1 MKILTILITQILFM
15 SYEFTSI
22 ERELQ
27 PRQIKNAFTN
37 FNGTTNQKPLQKS
50 KRNPIQNEQNSPDK
64 NQQTFLEICE
74 KYKTQFIN
82 ECLRIKDSINKHK
95 IRDSKDIFARY
106 IATNYSGLKRLYNQK
121 ESRKPSGSEVHK
133 TNFNQKFLQYAT
145 TQIHHDLQTLLV
157 LPLKEFME
165 STFQKELIEN
175 HLFDSPIGTFLKAI
189 KSHKVSL
196 AKHTKIPSEDY
207 KPIFSPVFKRFFTLK
222 YNGHHAEALYHQ
234 FLEEKYENFKSSLK
248 IQLGNL
254 NDQFEKTRF
263 LNDIKIS
270 IIEVSDL
277 FLDEIDHN
285 RHNFKPYKYHR
296 KDAFD
301 LLSLKLHHL
310 NIIKSGEKFHLTL
323 AQLTQIQNIFIT
335 QSLKFVKFEISE
347 CHQQY
352 KFNREK
358 QSSQKILK
366 KQGIFKKLQW
376 NGNINQLITFF
387 YDAANQVKVNGQPI
401 LIGTNKDIVEVL
413 TENFIQKDG
422 SPINP
427 DTIATLLS
435 PSKELKRAPLH
446 KRIKF
451 PEN

>member
-1 MKILTILITQILFM
+1 MP
-15 SYEFTSI
+15 YEFTSL
-22 ERELQ
+22 EWELH
-27 PRQIKNAFTN
+27 PKQIKNTFTR
-37 FNGTTNQKPLQKS
+37 FNATTSQKPLQKS
-50 KRNPIQNEQNSPDK
+50 NRNPIQNDDNSPGK
-64 NQQTFLEICE
+64 NQQAFLKITE

-82 ECLRIKDSINKHK
+82 ECLRIEDSINKHK

-121 ESRKPSGSEVHK
+121 ESKKTSGSEVHK
-133 TNFNQKFLQYAT
+133 TDFDQKFLQYAT
-145 TQIHHDLQTLLV
+145 TQIHRDLRTLLV

-165 STFQKELIEN
+165 TNLKKELIEN
-175 HLFDSPIGTFLKAI
+175 HLFESPIETFLKAI
-189 KSHKVSL
+189 KNHKVSL
-196 AKHTKIPSEDY
+196 TKYTKIPSEDY
-207 KPIFSPVFKRFFTLK
+207 KPIFLPICKCFFTLK

-234 FLEEKYENFKSSLK
+234 CLEGKYENFKSSLK

-254 NDQFEKTRF
+254 TDQFEKIRF

-270 IIEVSDL
+270 IIEVTDL

-285 RHNFKPYKYHR
+285 RHHFKAFKYYR

-310 NIIKSGEKFHLTL
+310 NIIKSDKKFHQAL

-335 QSLKFVKFEISE
+335 QSLKFVRFEISE
-347 CHQQY
+347 CHQQN

-358 QSSQKILK
+358 QSSQKKLK
-366 KQGIFKKLQW
+366 KQGLVKKLQW

-387 YDAANQVKVNGQPI
+387 YDAANQVKVNGRPV
-401 LIGTNKDIVEVL
+401 LSGTNKDIAEVL